1 MDVLTLGEA
10 CGTGQSGR
18 AGGGTGVLTKDAGP
32 QIFSSRFFTPVSGF
46 YALVSRIG
54 TGKQN

>member
-32 QIFSSRFFTPVSGF
+32 
-46 YALVSRIG
+46 
-54 TGKQN
+54 